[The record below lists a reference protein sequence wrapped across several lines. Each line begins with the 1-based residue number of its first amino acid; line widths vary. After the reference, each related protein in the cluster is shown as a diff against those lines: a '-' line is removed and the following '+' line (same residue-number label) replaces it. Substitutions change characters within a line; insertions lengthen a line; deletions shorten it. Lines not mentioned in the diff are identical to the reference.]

1 MSDVT
6 LFRIETLMKPNET
19 LFSVKYYCKKG
30 CFMVGFGERLK
41 KARNDNHLTQ
51 VQLAKRLSIDRVTLT
66 NYESDVRFPPIE
78 TLIKISKELHVTMEY
93 LLDLPS
99 GQETVDVSGLAPN
112 EIEMIRMMVYM
123 FRASREEKN
132 K

>member
-1 MSDVT
+1 
-6 LFRIETLMKPNET
+6 
-19 LFSVKYYCKKG
+19 
-30 CFMVGFGERLK
+30 
-41 KARNDNHLTQ
+41 
-51 VQLAKRLSIDRVTLT
+51 
-66 NYESDVRFPPIE
+66 
-78 TLIKISKELHVTMEY
+78 MEY

>member
-1 MSDVT
+1 
-6 LFRIETLMKPNET
+6 
-19 LFSVKYYCKKG
+19 
-30 CFMVGFGERLK
+30 MVGFGERLK

-132 K
+132 

>member
-1 MSDVT
+1 
-6 LFRIETLMKPNET
+6 
-19 LFSVKYYCKKG
+19 
-30 CFMVGFGERLK
+30 MVGFGERLK

-123 FRASREEKN
+123 FRASRKEKN
-132 K
+132 

>member
-1 MSDVT
+1 
-6 LFRIETLMKPNET
+6 
-19 LFSVKYYCKKG
+19 
-30 CFMVGFGERLK
+30 MVGFGERLK

-123 FRASREEKN
+123 FRASREDKIS
-132 K
+132 KVK

>member
-1 MSDVT
+1 
-6 LFRIETLMKPNET
+6 
-19 LFSVKYYCKKG
+19 
-30 CFMVGFGERLK
+30 MVGFGERLK

-51 VQLAKRLSIDRVTLT
+51 GQLAKRLSIDRVTLT

-93 LLDLPS
+93 LLDLPT

-123 FRASREEKN
+123 FRASREEK

>member
-1 MSDVT
+1 
-6 LFRIETLMKPNET
+6 
-19 LFSVKYYCKKG
+19 
-30 CFMVGFGERLK
+30 MVGFGERLK

-123 FRASREEKN
+123 FRASREEKL
-132 K
+132 KIVIPFHY

>member
-1 MSDVT
+1 
-6 LFRIETLMKPNET
+6 
-19 LFSVKYYCKKG
+19 
-30 CFMVGFGERLK
+30 MVGFGERLK

-123 FRASREEKN
+123 FRASREENN
-132 K
+132 KQSQTILPFHY

>member
-1 MSDVT
+1 
-6 LFRIETLMKPNET
+6 
-19 LFSVKYYCKKG
+19 
-30 CFMVGFGERLK
+30 MVGFGERLK

-78 TLIKISKELHVTMEY
+78 TLIKISKEHVTMEY

-99 GQETVDVSGLAPN
+99 GQETVDVSGLTPN

-132 K
+132 

>member
-1 MSDVT
+1 
-6 LFRIETLMKPNET
+6 
-19 LFSVKYYCKKG
+19 
-30 CFMVGFGERLK
+30 MVGFGERLK

-132 K
+132 KKN

>member
-1 MSDVT
+1 
-6 LFRIETLMKPNET
+6 
-19 LFSVKYYCKKG
+19 
-30 CFMVGFGERLK
+30 MVGFGERLK

>member
-1 MSDVT
+1 
-6 LFRIETLMKPNET
+6 
-19 LFSVKYYCKKG
+19 
-30 CFMVGFGERLK
+30 MVGFGERLK

-99 GQETVDVSGLAPN
+99 GQETVDVSGLDPN

-123 FRASREEKN
+123 FRASREENN

>member
-1 MSDVT
+1 
-6 LFRIETLMKPNET
+6 
-19 LFSVKYYCKKG
+19 
-30 CFMVGFGERLK
+30 MVGFGERLK
-41 KARNDNHLTQ
+41 KARNNNHLTQ

-66 NYESDVRFPPIE
+66 NYESDVRCPPIE

-112 EIEMIRMMVYM
+112 EIEI
-123 FRASREEKN
+123 SE
-132 K
+132 

>member
-1 MSDVT
+1 
-6 LFRIETLMKPNET
+6 
-19 LFSVKYYCKKG
+19 
-30 CFMVGFGERLK
+30 MVGFGERLK

-123 FRASREEKN
+123 FGANREEKN

>member
-1 MSDVT
+1 
-6 LFRIETLMKPNET
+6 
-19 LFSVKYYCKKG
+19 
-30 CFMVGFGERLK
+30 MVGFGERLK

-99 GQETVDVSGLAPN
+99 GQETEDVSGLAPN

>member
-1 MSDVT
+1 
-6 LFRIETLMKPNET
+6 
-19 LFSVKYYCKKG
+19 
-30 CFMVGFGERLK
+30 MVGFGERLK

-123 FRASREEKN
+123 FRASREVKN
-132 K
+132 

>member
-1 MSDVT
+1 
-6 LFRIETLMKPNET
+6 
-19 LFSVKYYCKKG
+19 
-30 CFMVGFGERLK
+30 MVGFGERLK

-51 VQLAKRLSIDRVTLT
+51 AQLAKRLSIDRVTLT
-66 NYESDVRFPPIE
+66 NYESDVRFSPIE

-123 FRASREEKN
+123 FRASREENN

>member
-1 MSDVT
+1 
-6 LFRIETLMKPNET
+6 
-19 LFSVKYYCKKG
+19 
-30 CFMVGFGERLK
+30 MVGFGERLK

-93 LLDLPS
+93 LQTLIKISKELHVTMEYLLDLPS

-132 K
+132 

>member
-1 MSDVT
+1 
-6 LFRIETLMKPNET
+6 
-19 LFSVKYYCKKG
+19 
-30 CFMVGFGERLK
+30 MVGFGERLK

-51 VQLAKRLSIDRVTLT
+51 VQLAKRLSMDRVTLT
-66 NYESDVRFPPIE
+66 NYEADLRFPPIE

-132 K
+132 

>member
-1 MSDVT
+1 
-6 LFRIETLMKPNET
+6 
-19 LFSVKYYCKKG
+19 
-30 CFMVGFGERLK
+30 MVGFGERLK

-93 LLDLPS
+93 LLDLPN

-132 K
+132 

>member
-1 MSDVT
+1 
-6 LFRIETLMKPNET
+6 
-19 LFSVKYYCKKG
+19 
-30 CFMVGFGERLK
+30 MVGFGERLK

-112 EIEMIRMMVYM
+112 EIEMIRMMIYM

>member
-1 MSDVT
+1 
-6 LFRIETLMKPNET
+6 
-19 LFSVKYYCKKG
+19 
-30 CFMVGFGERLK
+30 MVGFGERLK

-132 K
+132 LKN

>member
-1 MSDVT
+1 
-6 LFRIETLMKPNET
+6 
-19 LFSVKYYCKKG
+19 
-30 CFMVGFGERLK
+30 MVGFGERLK

-51 VQLAKRLSIDRVTLT
+51 AQLAKRLSIDRVTLT

-132 K
+132 

>member
-1 MSDVT
+1 
-6 LFRIETLMKPNET
+6 
-19 LFSVKYYCKKG
+19 
-30 CFMVGFGERLK
+30 MVGFGERLK

-51 VQLAKRLSIDRVTLT
+51 AQLAKRLSIDRVTLT

-123 FRASREEKN
+123 FRASREENN

>member
-1 MSDVT
+1 
-6 LFRIETLMKPNET
+6 
-19 LFSVKYYCKKG
+19 
-30 CFMVGFGERLK
+30 MVGFGERLK

-78 TLIKISKELHVTMEY
+78 TLIKISRELHVTMEY

-112 EIEMIRMMVYM
+112 ELEMIRMMVYM

-132 K
+132 

>member
-1 MSDVT
+1 
-6 LFRIETLMKPNET
+6 
-19 LFSVKYYCKKG
+19 
-30 CFMVGFGERLK
+30 MVGFGERLK

-132 K
+132 KKNLK

>member
-1 MSDVT
+1 
-6 LFRIETLMKPNET
+6 
-19 LFSVKYYCKKG
+19 
-30 CFMVGFGERLK
+30 MVGFGERLK

-123 FRASREEKN
+123 FRASREENN

>member
-1 MSDVT
+1 
-6 LFRIETLMKPNET
+6 
-19 LFSVKYYCKKG
+19 
-30 CFMVGFGERLK
+30 MVGFGERLK

-51 VQLAKRLSIDRVTLT
+51 AQLAKRLSIDRVTLT

-78 TLIKISKELHVTMEY
+78 TLIKISRELHVTMEY

-132 K
+132 

>member
-1 MSDVT
+1 
-6 LFRIETLMKPNET
+6 
-19 LFSVKYYCKKG
+19 
-30 CFMVGFGERLK
+30 MVGFGERLK

-93 LLDLPS
+93 LLNLPS

-123 FRASREEKN
+123 FRASREEK

>member
-1 MSDVT
+1 
-6 LFRIETLMKPNET
+6 
-19 LFSVKYYCKKG
+19 
-30 CFMVGFGERLK
+30 MVGFGERLK

-123 FRASREEKN
+123 FRASREEK

>member
-1 MSDVT
+1 
-6 LFRIETLMKPNET
+6 
-19 LFSVKYYCKKG
+19 
-30 CFMVGFGERLK
+30 MVGFGERLK

-51 VQLAKRLSIDRVTLT
+51 AQLAKRLSIDRVTLT

>member
-1 MSDVT
+1 
-6 LFRIETLMKPNET
+6 
-19 LFSVKYYCKKG
+19 
-30 CFMVGFGERLK
+30 MVGFGERLK

-93 LLDLPS
+93 LLDLPG

>member
-1 MSDVT
+1 
-6 LFRIETLMKPNET
+6 
-19 LFSVKYYCKKG
+19 
-30 CFMVGFGERLK
+30 MVGFGERLK

-132 K
+132 WKN

>member
-1 MSDVT
+1 
-6 LFRIETLMKPNET
+6 
-19 LFSVKYYCKKG
+19 
-30 CFMVGFGERLK
+30 MVGFGERLK

-51 VQLAKRLSIDRVTLT
+51 AQLAKRLSIDRVTLT

-123 FRASREEKN
+123 FRASWEEKN
-132 K
+132 

>member
-1 MSDVT
+1 
-6 LFRIETLMKPNET
+6 
-19 LFSVKYYCKKG
+19 
-30 CFMVGFGERLK
+30 MVGFGERLK

-123 FRASREEKN
+123 FRASWEEKN
-132 K
+132 